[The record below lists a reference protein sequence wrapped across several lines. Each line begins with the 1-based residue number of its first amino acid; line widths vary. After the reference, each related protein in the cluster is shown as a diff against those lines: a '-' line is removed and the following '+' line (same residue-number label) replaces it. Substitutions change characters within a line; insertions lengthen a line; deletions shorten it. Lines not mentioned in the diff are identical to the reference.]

1 MPNKNAIYILRAFT
15 VIAILVTIFVL
26 YGNSATSQQ
35 FHSCFAITGNTNKTE
50 LLQYVNWTLKD
61 SNNLLGNCSIA
72 ALDKFG
78 QESSN
83 RYNISINLTQLNV
96 QYVKNKQIGAISSY
110 VLLVSVLLLLVLIL
124 VLSYIIPSKSKGR
137 SKKVT

>member
-1 MPNKNAIYILRAFT
+1 
-15 VIAILVTIFVL
+15 
-26 YGNSATSQQ
+26 
-35 FHSCFAITGNTNKTE
+35 
-50 LLQYVNWTLKD
+50 
-61 SNNLLGNCSIA
+61 
-72 ALDKFG
+72 
-78 QESSN
+78 
-83 RYNISINLTQLNV
+83 LTQLNV